1 MEIYVSF
8 SSKIKDFSGIFLVS
22 LHLEGEFQENFVKF
36 LIPFSI
42 IIIFQIYSYI
52 MPITLKLK

>member
-1 MEIYVSF
+1 MFLSLIRL
-8 SSKIKDFSGIFLVS
+8 KIFFGVFLVS